1 MDATPTNVAAGQG
14 SPPRRR
20 APWRRVSGGLAVAGA
35 ALVVPVFFLG
45 SDELR
50 GLFYY
55 LGFVALGLAL
65 VVAVMGWV
73 WGRGRS
79 FTFLPCTRWGWSALG
94 TFAAGLVLT
103 IVPSY
108 VPTTT
113 VGAGNAVNSVI
124 RLGFLVMFLASV
136 FGLWSVRSRAERSL
150 GLVALALAVAVV
162 APYFLL
168 ASVIEAH

>member
-1 MDATPTNVAAGQG
+1 M
-14 SPPRRR
+14 
-20 APWRRVSGGLAVAGA
+20 AGA

-55 LGFVALGLAL
+55 LGFVSLGLAL

-79 FTFLPCTRWGWSALG
+79 FTFLPRTRWGWSALG
-94 TFAAGLVLT
+94 TFGLGLALT

-108 VPTTT
+108 VQTTT
-113 VGAGNAVNSVI
+113 LAAGNAVNSVV
-124 RLGFLVMFLASV
+124 RLGFFVMFLASV
-136 FGLWSVRSRAERSL
+136 VGLWSVRSRAERSV

-162 APYFLL
+162 VPYFLL
-168 ASVIEAH
+168 AAVIEAH

>member
-1 MDATPTNVAAGQG
+1 MDASPTNLAAGQG
-14 SPPRRR
+14 VPPRRR
-20 APWRRVSGGLAVAGA
+20 AWRRVSAVLAVVGA

-94 TFAAGLVLT
+94 TFGLGLVLT

-108 VPTTT
+108 VQTTT
-113 VGAGNAVNSVI
+113 VAAGNAVNSVI

-136 FGLWSVRSRAERSL
+136 FGLWSVHSRAERSL
-150 GLVALALAVAVV
+150 GLVALALAVGVV
-162 APYFLL
+162 VPYFLL
-168 ASVIEAH
+168 AAVIEAH